1 MSLNVKTV
9 CRWFY
14 EDALNDLPFQMSFFL
29 LLNLMQNSFGRR
41 EEEGFQKYFFNAEKY
56 NVNLDFKI
64 VNNFLII
71 YVLKIKTK

>member
-1 MSLNVKTV
+1 
-9 CRWFY
+9 
-14 EDALNDLPFQMSFFL
+14 
-29 LLNLMQNSFGRR
+29 MQNSFGRR

-71 YVLKIKTK
+71 YIWTIKDNNITQLN